1 MQGISPPLLNEGFVP
16 HQCNYELRENNYLE
30 RRRIKLVRFGTK
42 SISSLALK
50 IWEILPNEIKDLD
63 TLQIYKAKIKKQKS
77 EFQ

>member
-1 MQGISPPLLNEGFVP
+1 MSSMIQFILEVFVP

-30 RRRIKLVRFGTK
+30 RRRIKSVRYSTK

-63 TLQIYKAKIKKQKS
+63 TLQIYKAKIKK
-77 EFQ
+77 

>member
-1 MQGISPPLLNEGFVP
+1 MQNTYVMSSMIQFILEVFVP

-30 RRRIKLVRFGTK
+30 RRRIKSVRYSTK

-63 TLQIYKAKIKKQKS
+63 TLQIYKAKIKK
-77 EFQ
+77 